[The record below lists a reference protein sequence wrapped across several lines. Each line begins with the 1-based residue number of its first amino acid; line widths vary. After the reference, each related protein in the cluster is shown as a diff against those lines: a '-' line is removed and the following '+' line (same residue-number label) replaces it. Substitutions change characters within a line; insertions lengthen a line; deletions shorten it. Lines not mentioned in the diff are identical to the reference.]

1 MPKKI
6 SMAALVKK
14 IKLVTWRIYMGVM
27 RIQEALF
34 EILEE
39 NYDSRKELVQDLCRL
54 LHVRK
59 DSVYRRLRGDTA
71 LTADELGVICQRY
84 AISLDAIIQDAPSRM
99 FFEFSAFKKP
109 VKSVEEYV
117 QQLDANFKK
126 VRSIPEGHIFYA
138 TSEIPVFYYAFFPR
152 LFLFKLYVWGKT
164 IWDISAFQ
172 ELKFSFDIM
181 PYGTNKDAAELI
193 AGYCQ
198 MDTTELWSLNIADN
212 TLNQIFY
219 HADINSFENI
229 EDALLLCDDMD
240 KLLNHLEELCE
251 QEKKRVPGTS
261 SGQGDLRVLHNEMI
275 YTNNTIY
282 FKSPSLRSLYTT
294 LANPNFIV
302 TMNKKLCDYKEHWF
316 QKLMS
321 KSTKLSGP
329 EEKRRSKFFTTLH
342 KTVDRTRKK
351 IELLAD

>member
-1 MPKKI
+1 MM
-6 SMAALVKK
+6 SYNLC
-14 IKLVTWRIYMGVM
+14 KLVTIFNYM
-27 RIQEALF
+27 RIQETLF
-34 EILEE
+34 QILEE
-39 NYDSRKELVQDLCRL
+39 NYESRAILIQDLCRL
-54 LHVRK
+54 LHLRK
-59 DSVYRRLRGDTA
+59 DAIYRRLRGDTA

-99 FFEFSAFKKP
+99 FFEFSAFRNP
-109 VKSVEEYV
+109 IKSVEQYV

-126 VRSIPEGHIFYA
+126 VLAIPEGHIYYA

-164 IWDISAFQ
+164 IWDISAFE

-181 PYGTNKDAAELI
+181 PYGIKKDADELI
-193 AGYCQ
+193 NGYCQ
-198 MDTTELWSLNIADN
+198 LNTTELWSLNIADN

-219 HADINSFENI
+219 HADINSFKNI
-229 EDALLLCDDMD
+229 EDALSLCDDMD
-240 KLLNHLEELCE
+240 KLLDHLENICIE
-251 QEKKRVPGTS
+251 EKKRVPDS
-261 SGQGDLRVLHNEMI
+261 NIGQGKMEVLHNEMI

-302 TMNKKLCDYKEHWF
+302 SMNEKLCDYKEKWF
-316 QKLMS
+316 QKIIE

-329 EEKRRSKFFTTLH
+329 EEKRRNKFFSTLH

-351 IELLAD
+351 IEILAD